1 MADAG
6 CEERSADGNC
16 EERAVKELPEVTVSC
31 LEN

>member
-6 CEERSADGNC
+6 CGERSADGNR
-16 EERAVKELPEVTVSC
+16 EERAVKELPGVTVTC

>member
-6 CEERSADGNC
+6 CEERSADGNR
-16 EERAVKELPEVTVSC
+16 EERAVKELSEVTVTC

>member
-6 CEERSADGNC
+6 CEGCSADGNR
-16 EERAVKELPEVTVSC
+16 EERAVKELPEVTVTC

>member
-6 CEERSADGNC
+6 YEERSADGNR
-16 EERAVKELPEVTVSC
+16 EERAVKELPGVTVTC

>member
-6 CEERSADGNC
+6 CEERSADGNR
-16 EERAVKELPEVTVSC
+16 EERAVRELPEVTVTC

>member
-16 EERAVKELPEVTVSC
+16 EERAVKELPEVMVTC